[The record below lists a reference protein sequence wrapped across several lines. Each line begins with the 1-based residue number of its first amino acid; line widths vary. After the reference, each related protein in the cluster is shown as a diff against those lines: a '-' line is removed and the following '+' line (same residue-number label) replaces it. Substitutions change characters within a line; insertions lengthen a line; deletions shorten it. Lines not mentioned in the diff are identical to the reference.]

1 MHIMRWEEVSYEK
14 LENEPKPLQ
23 IKTSFFPHFARM
35 TQIQFSK
42 KIYIYVNK
50 VTLLIF
56 DIF

>member
-1 MHIMRWEEVSYEK
+1 MRWEEVSYEK

-23 IKTSFFPHFARM
+23 IKSSFFPHFARM

-56 DIF
+56 DVF

>member
-1 MHIMRWEEVSYEK
+1 MRWEEVSYEK

-23 IKTSFFPHFARM
+23 IKTSFFPHLARM
-35 TQIQFSK
+35 TQIQFS

-56 DIF
+56 DVF